1 LADERRIVD
10 EVARAVGLAEGEPG
24 VRSVLSA
31 LARVEPV
38 AIRRLSRVSG
48 LPVPIVASICGE
60 LRKRGVVS
68 SARPAQLTARG
79 RELFAGGGLRLP
91 ETACPTCSGRGRILP
106 PELAP
111 SVRDAA
117 RSARQAPAP
126 RFDLDQCHCTVETK
140 LRRVLAAHEAD
151 ALVGRRVLLLGD
163 DDLVSLAVE
172 SVVRRHGSARTIS
185 KLTVLDVDP
194 AVVAFA
200 SKGLEKARFPV
211 SCLVHDLR
219 APLPDALQRA
229 FDTVFTDPPYTPAG
243 ARLFLSRAAEALRG
257 EGDVF
262 LSFGSKRPESTFS
275 VQQEMLRLGFSIRA
289 LTPDFNRYVGAGALG
304 GSSSLYHLVATS
316 RVRPLVTGEFHQP
329 MYTAEVP

>member
-1 LADERRIVD
+1 LADERNIVG
-10 EVARAVGLAEGEPG
+10 EVVSAVGLAEGEPG

-31 LARVEPV
+31 LARLEPV

-48 LPVPIVASICGE
+48 LPVPIVAAVCGE

-68 SARPAQLTARG
+68 DTRPAQLTARG

-91 ETACPTCSGRGRILP
+91 ETACSACSGRGRVLP

-111 SVRDAA
+111 SVRDVA
-117 RSARQAPAP
+117 RIARQATAP

-140 LRRVLAAHEAD
+140 LRRVLAAHDAD

-185 KLTVLDVDP
+185 NLTVLDVDP

-200 SKGLEKARFPV
+200 RKGLAKARFPV
-211 SCLVHDLR
+211 SCFVHDLR
-219 APLPDALQRA
+219 GPLPDVLRGA
-229 FDTVFTDPPYTPAG
+229 FDTVFTDPPYTLAG
-243 ARLFLSRAAEALRG
+243 ARLFLSRAAEALRA

-262 LSFGSKRPESTFS
+262 LSFGSRRPESTFS
-275 VQQEMLRLGFSIRA
+275 VQQEIVRLGFSIRA
-289 LTPDFNRYVGAGALG
+289 LTPDFNRYVGAGVLG

-316 RVRPLVTGEFHQP
+316 GRRPLATGEFHEP